1 MYRDI
6 SDDELGEI
14 IDDEII
20 KNESCRK
27 LMAIQKSELKKE
39 IFDSI
44 RGLDI
49 LENMLQD
56 KEISEIMINGTDSI
70 FIERRGFIE
79 KYEGKFSSK
88 ERLNDIIQQIVS
100 KMNRR
105 VNEASPI
112 VDSRLK
118 DGSRVNIVLD
128 PIAINGPVVTI
139 RKFPE
144 ERVTMNKLISIGSI
158 SKEVADFLKI
168 LVISKY
174 NIFLSGGTS
183 SGKTTFLNALSNYI
197 PKDERVITIED
208 SAELQLQNISNL
220 VRLEARQ
227 ANEEGENEISIRDLI
242 RSSLRMRPDRIIVG
256 EVRGA
261 EAFDM
266 LQAMNTGH
274 DGSLSTGHANS
285 PEDMLS
291 RLQMM
296 VLMGANIPISAI
308 KSQIAAGVD
317 VIVHLGR
324 IRDKSR
330 KVLEITEVIGVEEDK
345 IITNTLFKFQEE
357 NNNVN
362 EIVEGELIIINPMK
376 NVDKLISAGFM
387 EEANIYGK
395 RNKV

>member
-144 ERVTMNKLISIGSI
+144 ERITMNKLISIGSI

-274 DGSLSTGHANS
+274 LVRASYQRFYQCLVMT
-285 PEDMLS
+285 
-291 RLQMM
+291 
-296 VLMGANIPISAI
+296 
-308 KSQIAAGVD
+308 
-317 VIVHLGR
+317 
-324 IRDKSR
+324 
-330 KVLEITEVIGVEEDK
+330 IGK
-345 IITNTLFKFQEE
+345 LTNTKKHGERVYLLM
-357 NNNVN
+357 VN
-362 EIVEGELIIINPMK
+362 MSKQVFL
-376 NVDKLISAGFM
+376 LA
-387 EEANIYGK
+387 
-395 RNKV
+395 

>member
-1 MYRDI
+1 M
-6 SDDELGEI
+6 GEI
-14 IDDEII
+14 IDEELIH
-20 KNESCRK
+20 NEAGRH
-27 LMAIQKSELKKE
+27 LGAIEKSELKKE
-39 IFDSI
+39 LFDSI

-49 LENMLQD
+49 LESMLLD
-56 KEISEIMINGTDSI
+56 KDISEIMINGVENI
-70 FIERRGFIE
+70 FIEKKGCIE
-79 KYEGKFSSK
+79 RYEGQFASK
-88 ERLNDIIQQIVS
+88 ERLKDIIQQIVS

-105 VNEASPI
+105 VNESSPI
-112 VDSRLK
+112 VDSRLS

-144 ERVTMNKLISIGSI
+144 ERITMDKLISIGSV
-158 SKEVADFLKI
+158 SKDVADFLRI

-197 PKDERVITIED
+197 PDDERVITIED

-220 VRLEARQ
+220 VRLEARE
-227 ANEEGENEISIRDLI
+227 ANEEGENGIAIRDLI
-242 RSSLRMRPDRIIVG
+242 KSSLRMRPDRIIVG

-285 PEDMLS
+285 PDDMLS
-291 RLQMM
+291 RLEMM
-296 VLMGANIPISAI
+296 VLMGADIPISAI

-317 VIVHLGR
+317 IIVHLGR

-330 KVLEITEVIGVEEDK
+330 KVLEITEVLGVEEDK
-345 IITNTLFKFQEE
+345 IITNTLFKFREE
-357 NNNVN
+357 NNCKEVVKGNLMFVN
-362 EIVEGELIIINPMK
+362 PLMNA
-376 NVDKLISAGFM
+376 DKLLSAGYV
-387 EEANIYGK
+387 EEANKYGK
-395 RNKV
+395 RNRV